1 MDGTGAPPS
10 EPVKGDQESL
20 LPDEDVV
27 TKLQQGQA
35 VQNDV
40 REALARLASALSSA
54 SDNDTII
61 RTVKHRFDERK
72 EARADLWRVTEE
84 ARADK
89 ERRDSL
95 NKAQAD
101 RESALQNE
109 VGRLERAVKIAG
121 KTCTDTQREGERAAA
136 AAEKEISRLRD
147 KSSSAEKDAATWQ
160 QRANAGE
167 LRLESMTA
175 EVSALHEAMAGLHGE
190 MGAVQ
195 RELDGAKTSQDKLAA
210 DLSRAEGRY
219 RKSQEACSS
228 TIAKAKDAE
237 KRLRKETEE
246 RERVSAELETLV
258 QVSKEEKTKILTL
271 TAEIKRLK
279 ESEGVHRS
287 GSDKLN
293 ATNRELN
300 ALLQRLSTD
309 LEEAKAAGESS
320 GKQAEALAHEVGLKE
335 GEVQRV
341 REALAATEARLAA
354 SGRDKE
360 SLKEA
365 LSKSSAEAHAKT
377 AEFDRQRG
385 ELDLLEREKHDLVL
399 DVQERV
405 RVQKEATTDAE
416 RYRERLEQAEN
427 RLKEGESATLAAE
440 LSRKKTLDELGEAR
454 RGTVMQ
460 DERIEALRSELTT
473 IRRTLEQTTE
483 AAKARDRESA
493 QRLVQLSQANA
504 KLSSESTSARARVID
519 AEEAVEK
526 AEHNA
531 QEAAKAQA
539 KLEDDGRRAAESV
552 QRLEEE
558 LEIANARWKAAQG
571 QLVAANRREKEFA
584 EEARRRM
591 REALE
596 SKDKE
601 KVTALREIETHAERR
616 FMEAEARHRAVERN
630 HGKALA
636 AIREDAK
643 KKLLEEESRR
653 VREVSDARKTS
664 KAVVEA
670 LQTLQGELT
679 QSEAKGS
686 GLERQVSQLSARMS
700 RAGSSSVAPA
710 GGSGG
715 DGSSASGNGGVGVE
729 RDGRGSSG
737 ARGAEVAEAE
747 ITSLRRQMKAATEA
761 KETAQRSALEARLR
775 ADEETKRRSS
785 LEESLCR
792 KESDVLAALERL
804 NQLKIRQKANDFSP
818 NSFHSLPLATEV
830 EEHAREGEEDLRS
843 LVRQRESEIESLT
856 RRNQILNEALSR
868 LTSADSYPADVTT
881 AGSLSAV
888 SAISAGGR
896 AEGFPAIPKLV
907 DRGREL
913 AASLRADSWQTG
925 SASSFSPTL
934 QEGAGNSLLGL
945 EASLSVLANGSTGFE
960 PPAPP
965 TVETDADFSRQDH
978 RAKGRGTELRM
989 DGSSNLNDGDHDQ
1002 AGTSVEDERNGRDNG
1017 TSTRGGGVPPT
1028 QEPLGRN
1035 VPGEGAEHRHH
1046 GNAIAT
1052 SSAKNNLSA
1061 YEYPAAA
1068 DKAVEVRPRAAI
1080 ASADRCSNGGAGVL
1094 HGVPAAM
1101 ASGALALPPAAVP
1114 APALNRDRLGSGS
1127 DHKYDT
1133 GDGHRA
1139 PSDYLPHLSGGGTR
1153 DGGGRRKNESS
1164 QSTSHTGSGAHGCG
1178 NISDVR
1184 SRAVAD
1190 GRVDG
1195 NDGAV
1200 GDSVG
1205 QDQAQKRNADDGG
1218 EQSRRHIDEA
1228 LRNRALRRTKSDEE
1242 MPEHPENQGLSSR
1255 RARSGHNGSTTTVAN
1270 FDFPAWVRSEFRGSA
1285 GMTNSSSSNTV
1296 GYGGEAARFI
1306 NLDSLAQR
1314 ATGGSK
1320 QGLPGRGG
1328 DVRVTRARSIG
1339 STPKGTIVATGGVK
1353 RNSSSSRVYGI
1364 PQNSR

>member
-1 MDGTGAPPS
+1 QV
-10 EPVKGDQESL
+10 E
-20 LPDEDVV
+20 
-27 TKLQQGQA
+27 
-35 VQNDV
+35 
-40 REALARLASALSSA
+40 
-54 SDNDTII
+54 
-61 RTVKHRFDERK
+61 
-72 EARADLWRVTEE
+72 
-84 ARADK
+84 
-89 ERRDSL
+89 
-95 NKAQAD
+95 
-101 RESALQNE
+101 
-109 VGRLERAVKIAG
+109 RLERAVKIAES
-121 KTCTDTQREGERAAA
+121 TCTDTHREGERAATA
-136 AAEKEISRLRD
+136 ADKEISRLRD

-228 TIAKAKDAE
+228 AIAKAKDAE
-237 KRLRKETEE
+237 KRLRKETQE
-246 RERVSAELETLV
+246 RERVSAKLEKLV
-258 QVSKEEKTKILTL
+258 QVSKEEKTKNLTL
-271 TAEIKRLK
+271 TAEINRLK

-320 GKQAEALAHEVGLKE
+320 GKRAEALAHEVGLKE

-360 SLKEA
+360 LLKEA

-377 AEFDRQRG
+377 AEVDRQRG

-405 RVQKEATTDAE
+405 RVHKEATADAE

-454 RGTVMQ
+454 RGTHMQ
-460 DERIEALRSELTT
+460 DERIEALSRSELTT
-473 IRRTLEQTTE
+473 LRRTLEQTTE

-519 AEEAVEK
+519 AEEAVQK
-526 AEHNA
+526 AGHDA

-539 KLEDDGRRAAESV
+539 KLEDEGRRAAESV

-571 QLVAANRREKEFA
+571 QLLAANRREKEFA

-591 REALE
+591 SEALE

-601 KVTALREIETHAERR
+601 KVNALREIETRAERR
-616 FMEAEARHRAVERN
+616 FMAAEASHRAAERN
-630 HGKALA
+630 HDRALA
-636 AIREDAK
+636 ALREEGK
-643 KKLLEEESRR
+643 KKLLEEEARR
-653 VREVSDARKTS
+653 VREVSDARKKS

-700 RAGSSSVAPA
+700 RAASSSVAPA

-737 ARGAEVAEAE
+737 ARGSEVTEAE
-747 ITSLRRQMKAATEA
+747 MTSLRRQMKAATEA

-792 KESDVLAALERL
+792 KESDMLAALERL
-804 NQLKIRQKANDFSP
+804 NQLKIRQK
-818 NSFHSLPLATEV
+818 EV
-830 EEHAREGEEDLRS
+830 EEHAREGDEDLRS

-868 LTSADSYPADVTT
+868 LTSADSYPADATT

-888 SAISAGGR
+888 STVSTGGR

-913 AASLRADSWQTG
+913 AASLRADSCQTG

-934 QEGAGNSLLGL
+934 HGGAGNSLLGL
-945 EASLSVLANGSTGFE
+945 EASLSVLADGSTGFE

-965 TVETDADFSRQDH
+965 TVESDVGYSRQDH

-989 DGSSNLNDGDHDQ
+989 VGSSNLNDCDHDQ
-1002 AGTSVEDERNGRDNG
+1002 AGTSDEDERHGRGNG
-1017 TSTRGGGVPPT
+1017 TSTRGGGVLPT
-1028 QEPLGRN
+1028 QTPGGKMA
-1035 VPGEGAEHRHH
+1035 GEGAEHRHH
-1046 GNAIAT
+1046 GSAIAT
-1052 SSAKNNLSA
+1052 SSARNNLSA
-1061 YEYPAAA
+1061 YAYPAAA
-1068 DKAVEVRPRAAI
+1068 DKAVEVGPRAAI
-1080 ASADRCSNGGAGVL
+1080 TSTERSSNGGVGVL
-1094 HGVPAAM
+1094 HGVSAAM
-1101 ASGALALPPAAVP
+1101 ASGALALPSAGAP
-1114 APALNRDRLGSGS
+1114 APAFSRDRLGSDSG
-1127 DHKYDT
+1127 HKDDT

-1153 DGGGRRKNESS
+1153 DGGGRRKNESFH
-1164 QSTSHTGSGAHGCG
+1164 STSQTGSGAHDRG

-1184 SRAVAD
+1184 SRAAAD

-1195 NDGAV
+1195 KDDAV
-1200 GDSVG
+1200 GDSAG
-1205 QDQAQKRNADDGG
+1205 QDLAEKRNVDDGG
-1218 EQSRRHIDEA
+1218 EQARRHIDEA
-1228 LRNRALRRTKSDEE
+1228 LRNRALRRRKSDEE
-1242 MPEHPENQGLSSR
+1242 TPEHPENQQLSSR
-1255 RARSGHNGSTTTVAN
+1255 RARSGHDGSTTAVAN
-1270 FDFPAWVRSEFRGSA
+1270 FEFPAWMRSEFRGSA
-1285 GMTNSSSSNTV
+1285 SMTNSSSINTV
-1296 GYGGEAARFI
+1296 GYGEEAARFI
-1306 NLDSLAQR
+1306 NLDSMAQR

-1320 QGLPGRGG
+1320 QGFPGRGDG
-1328 DVRVTRARSIG
+1328 VRVTRARSIG
-1339 STPKGTIVATGGVK
+1339 STSNGTIVVTGGVK
-1353 RNSSSSRVYGI
+1353 RNSSSSRVYGM

>member
-1 MDGTGAPPS
+1 MDGTRAPPS
-10 EPVKGDQESL
+10 EPAKGDQDSL

-35 VQNDV
+35 VKADV
-40 REALARLASALSSA
+40 REALARLASALSSV

-84 ARADK
+84 ARAEK
-89 ERRDSL
+89 ERRDCL

-109 VGRLERAVKIAG
+109 VERLERAVKIAENS
-121 KTCTDTQREGERAAA
+121 CTDTQREGERAAA
-136 AAEKEISRLRD
+136 SADKEISRLRE

-195 RELDGAKTSQDKLAA
+195 RELDGTKTSQDKLAA

-219 RKSQEACSS
+219 RKSQEACLS

-246 RERVSAELETLV
+246 RERVSAELEKLV
-258 QVSKEEKTKILTL
+258 QMSKEEETKNVTL

-300 ALLQRLSTD
+300 ALLQSLSTD

-320 GKQAEALAHEVGLKE
+320 GKRAEALAHEVGVKE
-335 GEVQRV
+335 GDVQRV

-360 SLKEA
+360 LLKEA

-405 RVQKEATTDAE
+405 RVHKEATADAE

-473 IRRTLEQTTE
+473 LRRTLEQTTE

-526 AEHNA
+526 AGQDA

-539 KLEDDGRRAAESV
+539 KLEDDGRRAADSV

-601 KVTALREIETHAERR
+601 KVTALREMETHADRR
-616 FMEAEARHRAVERN
+616 FMEAEASHRAVERN
-630 HGKALA
+630 HDRALV
-636 AIREDAK
+636 AIREEAK
-643 KKLLEEESRR
+643 KKLLEEEARR
-653 VREVSDARKTS
+653 VREVSDARKKS

-710 GGSGG
+710 GGNGG
-715 DGSSASGNGGVGVE
+715 DGSSASGNGGVGME

-737 ARGAEVAEAE
+737 ARGSEVTEAE
-747 ITSLRRQMKAATEA
+747 MTSLRRQMKAATEA

-775 ADEETKRRSS
+775 ADEETKKRSS

-792 KESDVLAALERL
+792 KESDMLAALERL
-804 NQLKIRQKANDFSP
+804 NQLKIRQK
-818 NSFHSLPLATEV
+818 EV

-856 RRNQILNEALSR
+856 RRFV
-868 LTSADSYPADVTT
+868 TSMTPR
-881 AGSLSAV
+881 V
-888 SAISAGGR
+888 SN
-896 AEGFPAIPKLV
+896 K
-907 DRGREL
+907 
-913 AASLRADSWQTG
+913 
-925 SASSFSPTL
+925 
-934 QEGAGNSLLGL
+934 
-945 EASLSVLANGSTGFE
+945 AN
-960 PPAPP
+960 
-965 TVETDADFSRQDH
+965 VE
-978 RAKGRGTELRM
+978 
-989 DGSSNLNDGDHDQ
+989 
-1002 AGTSVEDERNGRDNG
+1002 
-1017 TSTRGGGVPPT
+1017 
-1028 QEPLGRN
+1028 
-1035 VPGEGAEHRHH
+1035 
-1046 GNAIAT
+1046 
-1052 SSAKNNLSA
+1052 
-1061 YEYPAAA
+1061 
-1068 DKAVEVRPRAAI
+1068 
-1080 ASADRCSNGGAGVL
+1080 
-1094 HGVPAAM
+1094 
-1101 ASGALALPPAAVP
+1101 
-1114 APALNRDRLGSGS
+1114 
-1127 DHKYDT
+1127 
-1133 GDGHRA
+1133 
-1139 PSDYLPHLSGGGTR
+1139 
-1153 DGGGRRKNESS
+1153 
-1164 QSTSHTGSGAHGCG
+1164 
-1178 NISDVR
+1178 
-1184 SRAVAD
+1184 
-1190 GRVDG
+1190 
-1195 NDGAV
+1195 
-1200 GDSVG
+1200 
-1205 QDQAQKRNADDGG
+1205 
-1218 EQSRRHIDEA
+1218 
-1228 LRNRALRRTKSDEE
+1228 
-1242 MPEHPENQGLSSR
+1242 
-1255 RARSGHNGSTTTVAN
+1255 
-1270 FDFPAWVRSEFRGSA
+1270 
-1285 GMTNSSSSNTV
+1285 
-1296 GYGGEAARFI
+1296 
-1306 NLDSLAQR
+1306 
-1314 ATGGSK
+1314 
-1320 QGLPGRGG
+1320 
-1328 DVRVTRARSIG
+1328 
-1339 STPKGTIVATGGVK
+1339 
-1353 RNSSSSRVYGI
+1353 
-1364 PQNSR
+1364 

>member
-1 MDGTGAPPS
+1 MDGIRAPPS
-10 EPVKGDQESL
+10 EPAKGDQESL

-27 TKLQQGQA
+27 TKLQRGQA

-40 REALARLASALSSA
+40 REALARLASALSSV

-72 EARADLWRVTEE
+72 EARADLWRVNEE
-84 ARADK
+84 AK
-89 ERRDSL
+89 VEKKRRDDL
-95 NKAQAD
+95 NQGQAD
-101 RESALQNE
+101 RESALHHE
-109 VGRLERAVKIAG
+109 VERLERAVNIAENA
-121 KTCTDTQREGERAAA
+121 CTDTQREGKRAAA
-136 AAEKEISRLRD
+136 AADKEITRLRE

-167 LRLESMTA
+167 LRVESMTA
-175 EVSALHEAMAGLHGE
+175 EVSALHEAMSGLHGE
-190 MGAVQ
+190 MGAIQ
-195 RELDGAKTSQDKLAA
+195 RELDGAKASQDKLAA

-228 TIAKAKDAE
+228 AITRAKDAE
-237 KRLRKETEE
+237 KRLRSETGEK
-246 RERVSAELETLV
+246 ERVSAELEKLV
-258 QVSKEEKTKILTL
+258 QVSREEGTKNLTL

-279 ESEGVHRS
+279 ESEGVHQS
-287 GSDKLN
+287 SSDKLN

-300 ALLQRLSTD
+300 ALLQSLSTD
-309 LEEAKAAGESS
+309 LEEAKAAGESN
-320 GKQAEALAHEVGLKE
+320 GKRAEASAHEVGLKE
-335 GEVQRV
+335 GEIKRV

-354 SGRDKE
+354 SGRDRE
-360 SLKEA
+360 FLKEA

-377 AEFDRQRG
+377 AELDRQRG

-405 RVQKEATTDAE
+405 RVHKATTADAE
-416 RYRERLEQAEN
+416 RYRERLEQAES

-440 LSRKKTLDELGEAR
+440 MSRKKTLDELSEAR

-473 IRRTLEQTTE
+473 LRRTLEQTTE

-526 AEHNA
+526 AGHDA
-531 QEAAKAQA
+531 QESAKAQA
-539 KLEDDGRRAAESV
+539 KLEEDGRRAAESV

-571 QLVAANRREKEFA
+571 QLVAANRREKDSA
-584 EEARRRM
+584 EEARRRL

-601 KVTALREIETHAERR
+601 KVTALRETETHAERR
-616 FMEAEARHRAVERN
+616 FMEAEASHRAVERN
-630 HGKALA
+630 HDRTLA
-636 AIREDAK
+636 ALREEAK
-643 KKLLEEESRR
+643 KKLAEEEARR
-653 VREVSDARKTS
+653 VREVSDARKKS
-664 KAVVEA
+664 KAV
-670 LQTLQGELT
+670 TLQGELT

-710 GGSGG
+710 GGGGG
-715 DGSSASGNGGVGVE
+715 DGSSVSGAGGVGVE
-729 RDGRGSSG
+729 GDGRGSSG
-737 ARGAEVAEAE
+737 ARGSEVTEAE
-747 ITSLRRQMKAATEA
+747 MTSLRRQMKAATEA

-792 KESDVLAALERL
+792 KESDMLAALERL
-804 NQLKIRQKANDFSP
+804 NQLKIRQK
-818 NSFHSLPLATEV
+818 EV

-856 RRNQILNEALSR
+856 RRNQILNDALSR
-868 LTSADSYPADVTT
+868 LTSADAYPADVTT

-888 SAISAGGR
+888 STVSAGGR

-934 QEGAGNSLLGL
+934 HGGGGNSLLGL
-945 EASLSVLANGSTGFE
+945 EASLSVLADGSTGFE

-965 TVETDADFSRQDH
+965 TVESDVGYARKDQ
-978 RAKGRGTELRM
+978 RANGRGTELRM
-989 DGSSNLNDGDHDQ
+989 DGSSNHNDSDHDQ
-1002 AGTSVEDERNGRDNG
+1002 PGASVEDERKGRDNG
-1017 TSTRGGGVPPT
+1017 ASTREGGVTPT
-1028 QEPLGRN
+1028 QEQPGGN
-1035 VPGEGAEHRHH
+1035 MAGEGAEHRHH
-1046 GNAIAT
+1046 GSAIAT
-1052 SSAKNNLSA
+1052 SSAEINLSA
-1061 YEYPAAA
+1061 YHYTAAA
-1068 DKAVEVRPRAAI
+1068 DIAVEVRPRAALT
-1080 ASADRCSNGGAGVL
+1080 STERSGNGGVGVL
-1094 HGVPAAM
+1094 HGVSAAM
-1101 ASGALALPPAAVP
+1101 ASGALALPTAGVS
-1114 APALNRDRLGSGS
+1114 APALNRDRLALGSG
-1127 DHKYDT
+1127 HQVDT
-1133 GDGHRA
+1133 GDGPRA
-1139 PSDYLPHLSGGGTR
+1139 PSDYLPHLSSGGTR
-1153 DGGGRRKNESS
+1153 DGGGRRKNESV
-1164 QSTSHTGSGAHGCG
+1164 QSTLQTGGGARDRG
-1178 NISDVR
+1178 NISDAR
-1184 SRAVAD
+1184 SRGVAD
-1190 GRVDG
+1190 GRVDE
-1195 NDGAV
+1195 NDGAG
-1200 GDSVG
+1200 GDRIG
-1205 QDQAQKRNADDGG
+1205 QAQAEKRNKDDGG
-1218 EQSRRHIDEA
+1218 EQARRHIDEA
-1228 LRNRALRRTKSDEE
+1228 LRNRALRRKKSDERT
-1242 MPEHPENQGLSSR
+1242 PEHPENQELSSR
-1255 RARSGHNGSTTTVAN
+1255 RARSGPNGSTTVAAN
-1270 FDFPAWVRSEFRGSA
+1270 LEFPAWVRSEFRGSA

-1306 NLDSLAQR
+1306 NLDSMAQR
-1314 ATGGSK
+1314 AGGSK
-1320 QGLPGRGG
+1320 QGLSGRGG
-1328 DVRVTRARSIG
+1328 GGRVTRARSIG
-1339 STPKGTIVATGGVK
+1339 STPHGIIAATAAAK
-1353 RNSSSSRVYGI
+1353 KNSSSSRVYGM

>member
-1 MDGTGAPPS
+1 MDGTRAPPS
-10 EPVKGDQESL
+10 KPVKGDQESL

-40 REALARLASALSSA
+40 REALARLASALSSV

-95 NKAQAD
+95 NKTQAD

-109 VGRLERAVKIAG
+109 VGRLECAVKIAENAC
-121 KTCTDTQREGERAAA
+121 KDTQREGERAAA
-136 AAEKEISRLRD
+136 AADKEISRLRD
-147 KSSSAEKDAATWQ
+147 KSSSAEKNAATWQ

-167 LRLESMTA
+167 LRVESMTA

-228 TIAKAKDAE
+228 SIAKAKDAE

-246 RERVSAELETLV
+246 RERVSAELEKLV
-258 QVSKEEKTKILTL
+258 QLSKEENTKNLTL
-271 TAEIKRLK
+271 TADIKRLK
-279 ESEGVHRS
+279 ESEGVHRN

-320 GKQAEALAHEVGLKE
+320 GKRAEALAHEVGLKE

-354 SGRDKE
+354 SGRDRE
-360 SLKEA
+360 LLKEA

-405 RVQKEATTDAE
+405 RVHKEATADAE

-460 DERIEALRSELTT
+460 DERIEGLRSELTT
-473 IRRTLEQTTE
+473 IRRTLEQTIE

-526 AEHNA
+526 AEHDA

-539 KLEDDGRRAAESV
+539 KSEDDGRRAAESV

-558 LEIANARWKAAQG
+558 LEIADARWKAAQG

-584 EEARRRM
+584 EEARRQM

-601 KVTALREIETHAERR
+601 HVTALREIETHAERR
-616 FMEAEARHRAVERN
+616 FMEAEASHRAADRN
-630 HGKALA
+630 HDKALA
-636 AIREDAK
+636 AIREEAK
-643 KKLLEEESRR
+643 KKLLEEEAKR
-653 VREVSDARKTS
+653 VREVSDARKKS
-664 KAVVEA
+664 RAVVEA

-700 RAGSSSVAPA
+700 RASSSSVAPA

-715 DGSSASGNGGVGVE
+715 DGSSASGNGGVGME

-747 ITSLRRQMKAATEA
+747 MTSLRRQMKAATEA
-761 KETAQRSALEARLR
+761 KETAQRSASEARLR
-775 ADEETKRRSS
+775 ANEETKRRSS

-792 KESDVLAALERL
+792 KESDMLAALERI
-804 NQLKIRQKANDFSP
+804 NQLKIRQKANDF
-818 NSFHSLPLATEV
+818 L

-881 AGSLSAV
+881 AGSLSVV
-888 SAISAGGR
+888 SAVSAGGR

-913 AASLRADSWQTG
+913 AASLRADSWQAG

-934 QEGAGNSLLGL
+934 HEGAGNSLLGL
-945 EASLSVLANGSTGFE
+945 EASLSVLANERTRFE

-965 TVETDADFSRQDH
+965 TVESDVDYSRQDH
-978 RAKGRGTELRM
+978 RAKGRGPELRV
-989 DGSSNLNDGDHDQ
+989 DGNSNLNDGDHDQ
-1002 AGTSVEDERNGRDNG
+1002 AGTSVEDERNGRDIG
-1017 TSTRGGGVPPT
+1017 TSTRGGEVPPT
-1028 QEPLGRN
+1028 QEPPGRN
-1035 VPGEGAEHRHH
+1035 VAGEGAEYRHH

-1080 ASADRCSNGGAGVL
+1080 ASTDRGSSGGAGVL
-1094 HGVPAAM
+1094 HGVSAAM
-1101 ASGALALPPAAVP
+1101 ASGALALPTAAVP

-1127 DHKYDT
+1127 GHKDDT
-1133 GDGHRA
+1133 GDGHQV

-1153 DGGGRRKNESS
+1153 DGEGRRKNESS
-1164 QSTSHTGSGAHGCG
+1164 QRTSNTGSGAHDCG

-1200 GDSVG
+1200 GDSVC
-1205 QDQAQKRNADDGG
+1205 QDHAQKRNADDGG
-1218 EQSRRHIDEA
+1218 EQARRHIDEA
-1228 LRNRALRRTKSDEE
+1228 LRNRALRRRKSDEE
-1242 MPEHPENQGLSSR
+1242 MPEHPENQELSSR
-1255 RARSGHNGSTTTVAN
+1255 RARSGHIGSTTTVAN

-1285 GMTNSSSSNTV
+1285 GIINSSSSNTV
-1296 GYGGEAARFI
+1296 GYVGEAARFI
-1306 NLDSLAQR
+1306 NLDSMAQR

-1328 DVRVTRARSIG
+1328 GVRVTRARSIG
-1339 STPKGTIVATGGVK
+1339 FTPNGTIVATGGVK

>member
-1 MDGTGAPPS
+1 MDGTRAPPS
-10 EPVKGDQESL
+10 EHAKGDQESL

-40 REALARLASALSSA
+40 REALARLASALSSV
-54 SDNDTII
+54 SDNNAII

-72 EARADLWRVTEE
+72 EARADLWKVTEE

-95 NKAQAD
+95 NQAQAD

-109 VGRLERAVKIAG
+109 VERLERAVKISENA
-121 KTCTDTQREGERAAA
+121 CTDTQREGERAAA
-136 AAEKEISRLRD
+136 AADKELSRLRG

-246 RERVSAELETLV
+246 RERVSAELEKLV
-258 QVSKEEKTKILTL
+258 QVSKEEETKNLTL

-279 ESEGVHRS
+279 ETEGVHHS
-287 GSDKLN
+287 DSDKLN

-309 LEEAKAAGESS
+309 LEETKAAGESS
-320 GKQAEALAHEVGLKE
+320 AKRAEALAHEVGLKE

-341 REALAATEARLAA
+341 GEALAATEARLAA
-354 SGRDKE
+354 SGRDNE
-360 SLKEA
+360 LLKEA

-377 AEFDRQRG
+377 AEVDRQRG

-399 DVQERV
+399 DVQEQV
-405 RVQKEATTDAE
+405 RVHKEATADAE

-427 RLKEGESATLAAE
+427 RLKEEESAALAAE
-440 LSRKKTLDELGEAR
+440 SSRKKTLDELGEVM
-454 RGTVMQ
+454 RGTVTQ

-473 IRRTLEQTTE
+473 LRRTLEQTTE
-483 AAKARDRESA
+483 AAKARDRENA

-526 AEHNA
+526 AGHDA
-531 QEAAKAQA
+531 QETAKAQE
-539 KLEDDGRRAAESV
+539 KLEDDCRRATESV
-552 QRLEEE
+552 QRLEED

-584 EEARRRM
+584 EEARGRM

-601 KVTALREIETHAERR
+601 NVTALREIETHAERR
-616 FMEAEARHRAVERN
+616 FMEAEGSHRAVEKN
-630 HGKALA
+630 HDRALV
-636 AIREDAK
+636 AIREEAK
-643 KKLLEEESRR
+643 KKLLEQEARR
-653 VREVSDARKTS
+653 VREVSDARKKS
-664 KAVVEA
+664 KALVEA

-700 RAGSSSVAPA
+700 GAGSSSVAPA

-715 DGSSASGNGGVGVE
+715 DGSSASGNGGVCVE

-737 ARGAEVAEAE
+737 ARGAEVTEAE
-747 ITSLRRQMKAATEA
+747 MTSLRRQMKAAIEA
-761 KETAQRSALEARLR
+761 KETAQRSALEARML

-792 KESDVLAALERL
+792 KESDMLAALERL
-804 NQLKIRQKANDFSP
+804 NHLKIRQKEA
-818 NSFHSLPLATEV
+818 

-888 SAISAGGR
+888 STVSAGGR

-925 SASSFSPTL
+925 SASSFSPT
-934 QEGAGNSLLGL
+934 GAGNSLVGL
-945 EASLSVLANGSTGFE
+945 EASLSVLANESTGFE

-965 TVETDADFSRQDH
+965 TVESDVGYPRQDH
-978 RAKGRGTELRM
+978 RDKGRGTELRM
-989 DGSSNLNDGDHDQ
+989 DGSSNLNDGNHDQ
-1002 AGTSVEDERNGRDNG
+1002 AGTDVEDERNGRDNG

-1028 QEPLGRN
+1028 QESPGGN
-1035 VPGEGAEHRHH
+1035 MAGEGAEHRHH
-1046 GNAIAT
+1046 GNAITT
-1052 SSAKNNLSA
+1052 SCAKNNLFA

-1068 DKAVEVRPRAAI
+1068 DKAVEVRPMAAI
-1080 ASADRCSNGGAGVL
+1080 TSTERGSNGGAGVL
-1094 HGVPAAM
+1094 HGVSAAI
-1101 ASGALALPPAAVP
+1101 ASGALALPTAAVP
-1114 APALNRDRLGSGS
+1114 APAFNRDRLGSGS
-1127 DHKYDT
+1127 GHKDDT

-1153 DGGGRRKNESS
+1153 DCGGRRKNESS
-1164 QSTSHTGSGAHGCG
+1164 HSTSHTSSGAHDRG

-1200 GDSVG
+1200 GDRDG
-1205 QDQAQKRNADDGG
+1205 QDLAEKRNADDGG
-1218 EQSRRHIDEA
+1218 EQARRHIDKA
-1228 LRNRALRRTKSDEE
+1228 LRNRALRRRKSDEP
-1242 MPEHPENQGLSSR
+1242 PEHPENEELSSR
-1255 RARSGHNGSTTTVAN
+1255 RARSGHNGSTTAAAN
-1270 FDFPAWVRSEFRGSA
+1270 FEFPAWVRSEFRGSA

-1306 NLDSLAQR
+1306 NLDSMAQR

-1328 DVRVTRARSIG
+1328 GVRVTRARSIA
-1339 STPKGTIVATGGVK
+1339 STPSGTIVTTGGVK
-1353 RNSSSSRVYGI
+1353 RNSSSSRVYGM